1 MKKVLLLG
9 ICILLTIV
17 FSGCIGQEKQATT
30 SDPLNYIVNDIYESR
45 GLERKIEYVYVEIQN
60 FDDKDI
66 LVTVDFEFALL
77 DLDQLGQG
85 PYGGG
90 RTADGSESIWD
101 DSYHIQRTTLIRAHD
116 IEKIYYTPESRYDNK
131 IEIEW
136 DYELTASIS

>member
-1 MKKVLLLG
+1 MKKIIILGFILILTLL
-9 ICILLTIV
+9 
-17 FSGCIGQEKQATT
+17 FSGCTEQNQQAITT
-30 SDPLNYIVNDIYESR
+30 PEPNYVVSDTYTSR
-45 GLERKIEYVYVEIQN
+45 GAERKIEYVYIEIQN
-60 FDDKDI
+60 FDDEDV

-90 RTADGSESIWD
+90 RTNGGGSIWD
-101 DSYHIQRTTLIRAHD
+101 DSYHIQITVMVQAHD

-136 DYELTASIS
+136 DYGITASFN